1 MGNNRLG
8 NISKSPTLYTSCVCF
23 LFLVERC
30 KGVNELSHV
39 NSIVRIHGPQSSFYT
54 VRCNNGYHLRHGERS
69 YECKEGQWFPQFF
82 CETKESLEIWAT
94 LHKHGKIFYALPKLF
109 AMIDCGMRIENY

>member
-1 MGNNRLG
+1 M
-8 NISKSPTLYTSCVCF
+8 
-23 LFLVERC
+23 ERC
-30 KGVNELSHV
+30 KGVNDLSHV

-54 VRCNNGYHLRHGERS
+54 VRCNNGYHLRHGELS
-69 YECKEGQWFPQFF
+69 YECKEGQWFPQIF
-82 CETKESLEIWAT
+82 CETKESLENWAT